1 MEVLFDATWI
11 GKWYETDRMH
21 GGLRVA
27 IELAKRL
34 PNTGIDVH
42 YANLDPTFSAEYRN
56 RLVQFVQNET
66 NYSSNHIVDYN
77 PALLK
82 ILSPFILNKTP
93 KEKKIW
99 VKKWFPFKIPASKLS
114 TFEVFHTPADPI
126 PDYIKGIKHIRTFL
140 TAHDLIPLIK
150 PEYDFKGYGV
160 LLRKIYS
167 SIDHNTTV
175 LCVSNSTRN
184 DLLNYRPDINPDSVR
199 VIYIAADKN
208 QFYQIQD
215 SKEHALVRQKYNI
228 PYQQYFLSI
237 NAFAKYKNTQHII
250 ESYLEYKKN
259 RPNDEIGLVFI
270 GQPRDPGEKQRL
282 YDKYNGLQGITF
294 LPYVADEDMA
304 TLYSQAI
311 AFLYMSL
318 YEGFGLPVLEAMQCG
333 TPVICS
339 NTSSIPEV
347 VGDAGISLEPNDI
360 DAMVHAMIQVSN
372 DSSLSNELSVKG
384 LERAE
389 LFSWDRYAKEVA
401 QAYKTR

>member
-1 MEVLFDATWI
+1 MEVLFDASWI

-160 LLRKIYS
+160 LFEK
-167 SIDHNTTV
+167 
-175 LCVSNSTRN
+175 
-184 DLLNYRPDINPDSVR
+184 
-199 VIYIAADKN
+199 YIARS
-208 QFYQIQD
+208 IT
-215 SKEHALVRQKYNI
+215 I
-228 PYQQYFLSI
+228 PQYYASLI
-237 NAFAKYKNTQHII
+237 
-250 ESYLEYKKN
+250 
-259 RPNDEIGLVFI
+259 RPETT
-270 GQPRDPGEKQRL
+270 
-282 YDKYNGLQGITF
+282 Y
-294 LPYVADEDMA
+294 
-304 TLYSQAI
+304 
-311 AFLYMSL
+311 
-318 YEGFGLPVLEAMQCG
+318 
-333 TPVICS
+333 
-339 NTSSIPEV
+339 
-347 VGDAGISLEPNDI
+347 
-360 DAMVHAMIQVSN
+360 
-372 DSSLSNELSVKG
+372 
-384 LERAE
+384 
-389 LFSWDRYAKEVA
+389 
-401 QAYKTR
+401 